1 MELRRF
7 LPLYDFYC
15 CSANEGNE
23 NYENMIRLYV
33 YFFYPVASGIRD
45 SE

>member
-7 LPLYDFYC
+7 LSLYDFYC
-15 CSANEGNE
+15 CSANERNK
-23 NYENMIRLYV
+23 NYEKMIRNRV
-33 YFFYPVASGIRD
+33 YFFYPVDSGIRD